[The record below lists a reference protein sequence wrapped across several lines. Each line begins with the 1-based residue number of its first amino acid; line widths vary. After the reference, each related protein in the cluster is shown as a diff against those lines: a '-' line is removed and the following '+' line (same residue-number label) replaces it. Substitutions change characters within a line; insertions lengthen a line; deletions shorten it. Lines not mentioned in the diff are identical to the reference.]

1 VPTHDETA
9 AFLRVRGKMDG
20 NARAAFLNAMSLL
33 VEWLRQPDNPPP
45 RTLRLHPVGHHPVY
59 GTVWSMTWAP
69 DGRGLF
75 VYGLNCGQVIH
86 MSSGRLSAATT
97 FTADWAP
104 AGLMWRCESLVPG
117 RQCGVTGLS

>member
-1 VPTHDETA
+1 MPTHDETA
-9 AFLRVRGKMDG
+9 AFLRVWGKMDG

-75 VYGLNCGQVIH
+75 VYGAELRPGDPHVIW
-86 MSSGRLSAATT
+86 
-97 FTADWAP
+97 TAI
-104 AGLMWRCESLVPG
+104 GGHNVYR
-117 RQCGVTGLS
+117 